1 MKKTYSK
8 PALFAESFELAEHIA
23 ACNGVIPGAAT
34 HWNATGGCGY
44 QPDGP
49 GVGSVIFNKDI
60 VGSTCTLQWSDPTNV
75 PGATCYNSAVGPVT
89 AFGS

>member
-34 HWNATGGCGY
+34 HWNAAGGCGY
-44 QPDGP
+44 QPGGP
-49 GVGSVIFNKDI
+49 GTGTVIFNKDI
-60 VGSTCTLQWSDPTNV
+60 AGSTCTLTWTDNIV
-75 PGATCYNSAVGPVT
+75 PGATCYNSAEGPVT